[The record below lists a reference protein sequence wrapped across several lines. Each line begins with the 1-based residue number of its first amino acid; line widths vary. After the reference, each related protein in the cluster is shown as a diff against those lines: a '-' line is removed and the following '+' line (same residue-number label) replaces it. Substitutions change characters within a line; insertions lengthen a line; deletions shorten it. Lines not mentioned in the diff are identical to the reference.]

1 MQPITF
7 FKTISKVSEFIFLH
21 RPTLTLP
28 RWGSRVKGLMGQAS
42 CGLRQ
47 VTPTTQVVRNRP
59 EASSENT
66 VEKLQQFKQRFQE
79 TIEVCFGVVLLV
91 VFGIVSRWF
100 QC

>member
-1 MQPITF
+1 MQPIIC
-7 FKTISKVSEFIFLH
+7 FKTISNIPESVFLH

-28 RWGSRVKGLMGQAS
+28 RWGSRVKGLMGRSFVRFAS
-42 CGLRQ
+42 CH
-47 VTPTTQVVRNRP
+47 PTTQVVRDRP

-79 TIEVCFGVVLLV
+79 KIEVCFGVVLLV